1 MAETKYGKYIIDELK
16 PPAVEAPWS
25 PPLSAAG
32 KGKGG
37 RVLYLDND
45 VVPGAFYTEC
55 VWILPRPA
63 VTPAGDSARRVGTE
77 SHSHDYD
84 EIIAFFGTNLDDPKD
99 LGAEVELWL
108 EDERHIITRT
118 SLVYVPAGLRHCPL
132 TFLKVDRP
140 VFHFTTGPGKMYFD
154 SDM

>member
-1 MAETKYGKYIIDELK
+1 MAETRYGKYIIDELK
-16 PPAVEAPWS
+16 PPSVEAPWS

-55 VWILPRPA
+55 VWILPRLA
-63 VTPAGDSARRVGTE
+63 VMPAGDSARRVSTE
-77 SHSHDYD
+77 SHAHDYD
-84 EIIAFFGTNLDDPKD
+84 EIIAFFGTDLDDPKD

-108 EDERHIITRT
+108 DDERHIITKS

-154 SDM
+154 SNK